1 MAELW
6 KDATP
11 AETLNLSLTESLE
24 PWGVLLRKQFGLKYF
39 MFVIGLSR
47 NFMGSNML
55 ADLFCKEEVFFMLTR
70 FKTEICL
77 STI

>member
-55 ADLFCKEEVFFMLTR
+55 ADLFCNEEVFFMLTR